1 MENLLH
7 ITEDYALSVDRPLS
21 FLVEEKISQGYRVLY
36 KYQHPAVGMVYV
48 LELDYSLVG

>member
-1 MENLLH
+1 MDNLLH
-7 ITEDYALSVDRPLS
+7 ITEDYALSVDKPLES
-21 FLVEEKISQGYRVLY
+21 LVLEKINQGFRVIY